1 MDVVLAVDIG
11 STSCKAAY
19 LDKQGRM
26 VATGRVNTRQ
36 IPVART
42 ETLSGFWE
50 AFGLSV
56 HAASAQLAERMLPSD
71 LLRRANGAVTLLPC
85 AGCPKSRLCFVFPK
99 GNTPDS

>member
-1 MDVVLAVDIG
+1 MMDVGAGCRYRIY
-11 STSCKAAY
+11 SCKAAH

-56 HAASAQLAERMLPSD
+56 HAASAQLADDGRVSAIGIACRSFFAACMTGVLPI
-71 LLRRANGAVTLLPC
+71 LPTC
-85 AGCPKSRLCFVFPK
+85 
-99 GNTPDS
+99 

>member
-56 HAASAQLAERMLPSD
+56 HAASAQLADDGRVSAIGIACRSFFAACMTGVLPI
-71 LLRRANGAVTLLPC
+71 LPTC
-85 AGCPKSRLCFVFPK
+85 
-99 GNTPDS
+99 